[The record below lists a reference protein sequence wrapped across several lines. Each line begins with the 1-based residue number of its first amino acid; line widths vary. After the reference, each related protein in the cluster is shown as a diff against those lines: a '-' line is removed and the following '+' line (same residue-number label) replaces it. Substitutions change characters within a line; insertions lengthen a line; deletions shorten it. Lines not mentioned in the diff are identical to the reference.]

1 MKVLLV
7 GLSIVLMNFN
17 LGASIDTVKKVDY
30 PIFLGVV
37 ERVEKQEGNKG
48 YKVLVDGYI
57 KGGIIKKEKIVA
69 LVSQDTKI
77 KVLGGEDNEKINIK
91 RGDHVFIEFSQAM
104 TFSIPPQSF
113 ARELEIYKKPTYTNL
128 LRIKIV

>member
-1 MKVLLV
+1 MRVLLV
-7 GLSIVLMNFN
+7 SLSILFMNPN
-17 LGASIDTVKKVDY
+17 LVGGINTMKKVEY

-37 ERVEKQEGNKG
+37 ESVEREPDNKG

-69 LVSQDTKI
+69 IVSDDTKI
-77 KVLGGEDNEKINIK
+77 KIIGDEKSNKISIK
-91 RGDHVFIEFSQAM
+91 RGDNVYIEFSQAM

-113 ARELEIYKKPTYTNL
+113 ARKLEIYKKPRYMNL
-128 LRIKIV
+128 